1 MGVDAAWWLPRSS
14 KPWWGAER
22 PWWVRFPYTPAT
34 PRQREHYPASPGDEK
49 RAMKIFPRTVRFVG
63 VTAVIAFAWTR
74 GLSAQQQDSTRVAA
88 RPAPAAR
95 DSTRAP
101 LSPARA
107 FVYSLLVPG
116 YSQSVL
122 GRHKAAALL
131 LVVEAMAISMIAE
144 TNAGIHEASNMSGDS
159 VVVVTYVNPLTGELI
174 TPPQTQPPRFDDAYV
189 RTRRSQRE
197 DWIALLVGNH
207 LFAGADAFVAANL
220 WDVPARVSMR
230 STPQGTALVVSVLW

>member
-1 MGVDAAWWLPRSS
+1 MTMFLRS
-14 KPWWGAER
+14 
-22 PWWVRFPYTPAT
+22 
-34 PRQREHYPASPGDEK
+34 
-49 RAMKIFPRTVRFVG
+49 VRFVG
-63 VTAVIAFAWTR
+63 VTAIIAVASTR
-74 GLSAQQQDSTRVAA
+74 SLGAQQRDSTPVAA
-88 RPAPAAR
+88 RPSTSAR

-107 FVYSLLVPG
+107 FVYSLFVPG

-131 LVVEAMAISMIAE
+131 LVVEAMALSMIAE

-159 VVVVTYVNPLTGELI
+159 VVVTYVNPLTGAR
-174 TPPQTQPPRFDDAYV
+174 QTLPSLQPRRFDDAYV

-207 LFAGADAFVAANL
+207 LFAGADAYVAANL

-230 STPQGTALVVSVLW
+230 STPQGPALVVSVLW

>member
-1 MGVDAAWWLPRSS
+1 MSVFS
-14 KPWWGAER
+14 R
-22 PWWVRFPYTPAT
+22 PAQVVAL
-34 PRQREHYPASPGDEK
+34 
-49 RAMKIFPRTVRFVG
+49 I
-63 VTAVIAFAWTR
+63 AVIALAPSR
-74 GLSAQQQDSTRVAA
+74 GVGAQQRDSTRVAA
-88 RPAPAAR
+88 RPATTTR

-107 FVYSLLVPG
+107 FVYSLFVPG

-131 LVVEAMAISMIAE
+131 LVVEAMALSMIAE
-144 TNAGIHEASNMSGDS
+144 TNAGIHEASNMTGDS
-159 VVVVTYVNPLTGELI
+159 VVVTYVDPLTGAAK
-174 TPPQTQPPRFDDAYV
+174 TPLQLAPRRFDDAYV

-207 LFAGADAFVAANL
+207 LFAGADAYVAANL

-230 STPQGTALVVSVLW
+230 STPQGPALVVSILW